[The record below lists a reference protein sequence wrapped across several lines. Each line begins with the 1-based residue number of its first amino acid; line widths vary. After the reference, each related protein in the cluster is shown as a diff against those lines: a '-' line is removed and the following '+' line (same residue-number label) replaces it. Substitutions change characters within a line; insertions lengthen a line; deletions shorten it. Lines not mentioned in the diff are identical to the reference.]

1 MKCNKTKEEN
11 RMKEFFA
18 GMAFTLI
25 MEGVAA
31 VVVVAGKLREAVDE

>member
-1 MKCNKTKEEN
+1 MEEN

-25 MEGVAA
+25 MEGAAA
-31 VVVVAGKLREAVDE
+31 VIVVAQKLKEVVDE